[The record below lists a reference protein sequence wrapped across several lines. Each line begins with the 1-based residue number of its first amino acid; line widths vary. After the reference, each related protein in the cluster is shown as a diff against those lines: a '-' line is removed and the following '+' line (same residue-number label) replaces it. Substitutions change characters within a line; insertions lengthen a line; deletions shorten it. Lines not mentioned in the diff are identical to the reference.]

1 VISFEFSL
9 PCDRFSTQT
18 QAKRQDFTVRLAIIS
33 DIHSNLEALQS
44 AFKAI
49 ERESV
54 DEIICLGD
62 IVGYGANPNECL
74 HLVRERCS
82 TILLGNH
89 DAAAI
94 DLAVANQF
102 TIHARFSAMWTFS
115 ALSKQHKT
123 FLQSLPRIQPRG
135 DILFSHASPFEPEE
149 WHYVISDI
157 DTREAF
163 HAFTER
169 ICFIGHSHIP
179 VIYSERGKTTTV
191 NPKGRFIV
199 NVGSV
204 GQPRD
209 GNPELSFGIFDA
221 DAWSYKN
228 VRVPYD
234 IHAAAEKIRK
244 EGLPPTLAERLF
256 YGM

>member
-1 VISFEFSL
+1 M
-9 PCDRFSTQT
+9 
-18 QAKRQDFTVRLAIIS
+18 RLAIIS

-44 AFKAI
+44 ALAAI
-49 ERESV
+49 DKESV
-54 DEIICLGD
+54 DEIVCLGD

-94 DLAVANQF
+94 DLSVANQF
-102 TIHARFSAMWTFS
+102 TIHARFSAVWTFS
-115 ALSKQHKT
+115 ALSEQHKT
-123 FLQSLPRIQPRG
+123 FLQSLPRMRPRG
-135 DILFSHASPFEPEE
+135 EILFSHASPFEPEE
-149 WHYVISDI
+149 WHYVISDF
-157 DTREAF
+157 DRREAF

-179 VIYSERGKTTTV
+179 VIFSERGKTAVLNT
-191 NPKGRFIV
+191 KGRFIV

-209 GNPELSFGIFDA
+209 GKPDLSFGIFDTE
-221 DAWSYKN
+221 AWSYRN
-228 VRVPYD
+228 IRTPYD
-234 IHAAAEKIRK
+234 ITVAAEKIRRV
-244 EGLPPTLAERLF
+244 GLPPTLAERLF